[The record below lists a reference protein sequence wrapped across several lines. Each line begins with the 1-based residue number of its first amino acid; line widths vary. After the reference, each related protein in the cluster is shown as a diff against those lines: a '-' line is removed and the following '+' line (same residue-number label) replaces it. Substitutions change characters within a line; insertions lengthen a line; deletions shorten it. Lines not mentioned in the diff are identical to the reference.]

1 MSLTG
6 GQTFPHHWLP
16 SAEGCRRRAGSLYH
30 KRAKTA
36 PDGIYSDRHTVRE
49 TEHSTRCSSRACSL
63 TACAIST
70 WTWMTSMYCS
80 SKLTVLTYR
89 TKMQGKRIRH
99 SDIVHGVA
107 CRARCVYRMS
117 CPVKRRPDRRPE
129 PEPEPE
135 PEPLATPRGASRGAA
150 AWTGDRST
158 RPDPTDGSGAA
169 RAGFLDRILR
179 YAIRSYNVYRQV
191 CACGKLLLFLSDLHN
206 SNARE
211 NIKL

>member
-129 PEPEPE
+129 PEPEP
-135 PEPLATPRGASRGAA
+135 
-150 AWTGDRST
+150 DRST
-158 RPDPTDGSGAA
+158 GRRLPRHAGRRVVQRLGQATGAPDRTRPTGAERPA
-169 RAGFLDRILR
+169 PD
-179 YAIRSYNVYRQV
+179 S
-191 CACGKLLLFLSDLHN
+191 
-206 SNARE
+206 
-211 NIKL
+211 